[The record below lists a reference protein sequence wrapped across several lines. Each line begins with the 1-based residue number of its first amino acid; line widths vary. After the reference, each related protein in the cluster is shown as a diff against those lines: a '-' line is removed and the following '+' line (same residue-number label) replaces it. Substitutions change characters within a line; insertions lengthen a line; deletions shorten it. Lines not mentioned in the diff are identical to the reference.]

1 MLEGA
6 QLNTSWNMEI
16 KSVFSTTEVKTL
28 WSNDEYGVCVA
39 DVRLS
44 SYSKLLLA
52 SQDQVLGLL
61 EEERAA
67 LKAQLKQEQDD
78 PQACFIQSALLQLQV
93 IHACVHTFITFRYLF
108 NSGSII
114 SLRPHSAPTDK
125 VLGFFLPPC
134 WSNKH
139 FAQTRV

>member
-1 MLEGA
+1 M
-6 QLNTSWNMEI
+6 
-16 KSVFSTTEVKTL
+16 
-28 WSNDEYGVCVA
+28 SNDEYGVCVA

-93 IHACVHTFITFRYLF
+93 MRACVHTFYNLQ
-108 NSGSII
+108 I
-114 SLRPHSAPTDK
+114 SLIQD
-125 VLGFFLPPC
+125 
-134 WSNKH
+134 
-139 FAQTRV
+139 Q